1 MKITKDYEGLRR
13 IENGDYVLNGNLISD
28 EDIEI
33 ELDDRLIVK
42 GIIESKKNIRVN
54 VILIVDCSIEA
65 GEGIIA
71 GWGIKAG
78 CGIKAGWGIEA
89 GEGIKAGWG
98 IEAGCGIEAGWGI
111 EAGEGI
117 IAGDGIISKTYLCA
131 GKRIFA
137 GTSIYRT
144 SENCDQT
151 IRCEELRSGEICYGK
166 LIITKK
172 QPVFDNNAG
181 E

>member
-65 GEGIIA
+65 GWGIIA
-71 GWGIKAG
+71 GL
-78 CGIKAGWGIEA
+78 
-89 GEGIKAGWG
+89 
-98 IEAGCGIEAGWGI
+98 
-111 EAGEGI
+111 GI

-144 SENCDQT
+144 SEDCDQT
-151 IRCEELRSGEICYGK
+151 IRCEELRSGEICYGE

-172 QPVFDNNAG
+172 
-181 E
+181 

>member
-13 IENGDYVLNGNLISD
+13 LENGDYVLDGNLISD

-33 ELDDRLIVK
+33 ELDDRLIVQ
-42 GIIESKKNIRVN
+42 GIIESKKNIISN
-54 VILIVDCSIEA
+54 VSLIVKFGIKA
-65 GEGIIA
+65 GEGIEA

-78 CGIKAGWGIEA
+78 W
-89 GEGIKAGWG
+89 
-98 IEAGCGIEAGWGI
+98 
-111 EAGEGI
+111 GI
-117 IAGDGIISKTYLCA
+117 IAKTYLSA

-144 SENCDQT
+144 SEDSDQT
-151 IRCEELRSGEICYGK
+151 IRCEELRSGEICYGE

-172 QPVFDNNAG
+172 
-181 E
+181 